1 MIDYDDTKEIARALL
16 KLKEE
21 ADYETIDNALHE
33 KWGIDDESL
42 QEILNRV
49 FDILDFSISPL
60 TQTAYVG
67 IAEDQTWL
75 AKKEVN
81 QQFIAALINWCTEG
95 EEIPEGTK
103 GFERTITSN
112 GKPKYKITIEKIRS

>member
-21 ADYETIDNALHE
+21 ADYETIDNALYE

-49 FDILDFSISPL
+49 FGLLDFSLSPL

-67 IAEDQTWL
+67 LSKNHTWL

-81 QQFIAALINWCTEG
+81 QQFIAALIHWCS
-95 EEIPEGTK
+95 
-103 GFERTITSN
+103 ERVTN
-112 GKPKYKITIEKIRS
+112 P